1 MYNKNIGFTIGKF
14 APLHKGHQL
23 LIETALKEMDEVY
36 VVVYDTDIIDIN
48 VEKRANWIKQLY
60 PNIHIIYAYDS
71 PKQYGLDKESVKIQM
86 NYLSELIKD
95 IPVTHF
101 YSSELYGEKVAEYLN
116 IENRMIDLE
125 RKMIPVSSSLIREDC
140 ENNSKYME
148 KFKELSKITI
158 TNITKDCGVN
168 RQTFYYHFKDVY
180 DLLEWIYMNEVIQS
194 MEGNDTYDTWQQ
206 GFLSIFEYVLENK
219 EFVKNTY
226 YSISRDFFL
235 RFIYKQ
241 TTVLLMNIIDE
252 KSKGM
257 KVRRED
263 KQFMADF
270 YKYGF
275 VGIMQDWIESGMKE
289 KPDNIIKKLN
299 SIIEG
304 NFENA
309 LEKLKCSN

>member
-116 IENRMIDLE
+116 IENRMIDYEKKFDTNNIHSVELNLLDGQVEIILRALE
-125 RKMIPVSSSLIREDC
+125 LYGYNLEYMLNGSNATDELRQEKIAMLKYTYEQVLATQAEQVDSKANNLDNLSSLG
-140 ENNSKYME
+140 KL
-148 KFKELSKITI
+148 LSKNFGQIQP
-158 TNITKDCGVN
+158 NKN
-168 RQTFYYHFKDVY
+168 LK
-180 DLLEWIYMNEVIQS
+180 VI
-194 MEGNDTYDTWQQ
+194 
-206 GFLSIFEYVLENK
+206 
-219 EFVKNTY
+219 
-226 YSISRDFFL
+226 
-235 RFIYKQ
+235 
-241 TTVLLMNIIDE
+241 
-252 KSKGM
+252 
-257 KVRRED
+257 
-263 KQFMADF
+263 
-270 YKYGF
+270 
-275 VGIMQDWIESGMKE
+275 
-289 KPDNIIKKLN
+289 
-299 SIIEG
+299 
-304 NFENA
+304 
-309 LEKLKCSN
+309 